1 MSKIDRAYVSDS
13 TRFLQELEQ
22 KPENNQSPARQAEE
36 AKYQRIN
43 TLRDEAQAAPET
55 GKIWSGF

>member
-36 AKYQRIN
+36 AKYQRVN
-43 TLRDEAQAAPET
+43 KLRDEAQPAAEPAT
-55 GKIWSGF
+55 IWSGF

>member
-13 TRFLQELEQ
+13 TRFLRELEQ
-22 KPENNQSPARQAEE
+22 KADNNQSPARQAEE

-43 TLRDEAQAAPET
+43 RLRDDAKQESADS
-55 GKIWSGF
+55 KIWSGF